1 MSRVTISQRLV
12 SAFIISTSCF
22 NGCSKPS
29 TKPVTYHHDVAPI
42 VLTHCANC
50 HRPGAAAPFSLLTYA
65 DAKSR
70 DSQIVDLTEQ
80 RLMPPWLPE
89 PGPIKFEHER
99 RLADADI
106 ATLKQ
111 WVEDGS
117 LEGDSRDSPPMPRFN
132 SDWELGEPDMVIDS
146 PSFDLSAAGKDR
158 FRNFVFNVPLKES
171 RLVRA
176 VELRPLNPRVTHHVR
191 LGIDSSG
198 ESIRRDAADPEE
210 GYEGM
215 AWGADPP
222 GELMTWTPGMR
233 VDGGTEGA
241 AWELNPKSPLV
252 LHTHL
257 QPSGKPEQVGFQI
270 GFYFTDKRTTVKPV
284 ILRVGSRDIDIPA
297 NEKRFTVRDAYV
309 LPVDVEITY
318 IFPHAHSLC
327 REMKISLQN
336 REGESWKILH
346 IKRFDENWHEKY
358 RFYYQPEFSYRPTRI
373 GRGTRIVTEFVYD
386 NSASNIRNPNSP
398 PQRVVYGS
406 NASDEM
412 SDVYLQV
419 IPYDPNEI
427 GVLVDHHSKYELHSK
442 IEGYSKSLE
451 VHSDDPWSREALA
464 ACLIADGRP
473 REAINLLDKKPA
485 LLENS
490 VQARTIRAA
499 ALLANGETE
508 RAIDAFRELLES
520 VEQNA
525 TAWLG
530 LGQALVKSEQPSEA
544 ERAFRAAI
552 KLDPTLTMARLDLT
566 ELLIARGDIAAAEK
580 EIVSA
585 GEKATESYEWHLKLA
600 NIFGRHKL
608 YDKSLADF
616 AEARKLAPFVYS
628 PETSLGIV
636 CYQAG
641 DESKARELFQQAN
654 DKDPEDPVP
663 YCFLGQI
670 ASRDGK
676 FDLATE
682 YFLRANECPIP
693 PDWPGSKQQE
703 FFKLLYAEQLQ
714 LAQQTENRNL
724 LHDTA
729 EAWLQMEPDNEA
741 IKKLLED
748 LNAE

>member
-1 MSRVTISQRLV
+1 MSREAMSSQLLC
-12 SAFIISTSCF
+12 ALIIAASCLS
-22 NGCSKPS
+22 GCGKQ
-29 TKPVTYHHDVAPI
+29 TVDPVTYHREVAPI

-89 PGPIKFEHER
+89 PGPIKFQHER
-99 RLADADI
+99 RLTDADI

-117 LEGDSRDSPPMPRFN
+117 LEGDSAESPAIPKFTAG
-132 SDWELGEPDMVIDS
+132 WELGEPDLVLES
-146 PSFDLSAAGKDR
+146 PTFELPAAGKDR
-158 FRNFVFNVPLKES
+158 FRNFVLNVPLKES
-171 RLVRA
+171 RWIRA
-176 VELRPLNPRVTHHVR
+176 VELRPLNPRVTHHAR
-191 LGIDSSG
+191 LGIDASG
-198 ESIRRDAADPEE
+198 ESVRRDAADPEE

-222 GELMTWTPGMR
+222 GELVTWTPGMR
-233 VDGGTEGA
+233 ADGGTEDA
-241 AWELNPKSPLV
+241 AWELAPDAPLV

-257 QPSGKPEQVGFQI
+257 QPSGKPEKVSFQM
-270 GFYFTDKRTTVKPV
+270 GFYFTDKRPIVRPV
-284 ILRVGSRDIDIPA
+284 ILLVGSRDIDIPA
-297 NEKRFTVRDAYV
+297 DESRFIVRDTYV

-327 REMKISLQN
+327 REMKITLESGD
-336 REGESWKILH
+336 GESNPLLH
-346 IKRFDENWHEKY
+346 IKRFDENWHDKY
-358 RFYYQPEFSYRPTRI
+358 RIDHRSPRVSS
-373 GRGTRIVTEFVYD
+373 GTRIVTEFVYD
-386 NSASNIRNPNSP
+386 NSASNIRNPNNP

-419 IPYDPNEI
+419 VPVNSNETDI
-427 GVLVDHHSKYELHSK
+427 LVEHHAQYELLSK
-442 IEGYSKSLE
+442 QKGYAKSLE
-451 VHSDDPWSREALA
+451 VHPDDPWSREALA
-464 ACLIADGRP
+464 AALMADGKP
-473 REAINLLDKKPA
+473 REAIDLLDEKPA
-485 LLENS
+485 LLESS
-490 VQARTIRAA
+490 VQSRTIRAA
-499 ALLANGETE
+499 ALLANGEIE
-508 RAIDAFRELLES
+508 RAVNSFRELLKTED
-520 VEQNA
+520 QNA
-525 TAWLG
+525 TAWHG

-552 KLDPTLTMARLDLT
+552 KLDPTLTIARLDLI
-566 ELLIARGDIAAAEK
+566 ELLITRGDIAAAEK
-580 EIVSA
+580 EIVLTD
-585 GEKATESYEWHLKLA
+585 EKATESYEWHLKLA

-641 DESKARELFQQAN
+641 DETKARELFQQAN

-670 ASRDGK
+670 ARRDGN
-676 FDLATE
+676 FELAAE
-682 YFLRANECPIP
+682 HFLRANEYLIP
-693 PDWPGSKQQE
+693 NDWPGTKQRE
-703 FFKLLYAEQLQ
+703 FFRLLYAEELQ
-714 LAQQTENRNL
+714 LAQETENLVL
-724 LHDTA
+724 LRDTA
-729 EAWLQMEPDNEA
+729 EAWLQMEPDNVA
-741 IKKLLED
+741 IKKLLFD